1 MYCILRVDAGL
12 DDERTVSTECT
23 LAGHNGCYFCLRE
36 VQKCKPECPLC
47 RQAFPADYPLHPN
60 PVLKQLV
67 TTAQFQSGGVDEDG
81 WESVPTRAHAVM
93 MHAQDLE
100 ALQTSVPSQSRS
112 VPTLQ
117 QPRPTH
123 EVVRDAAAQHM
134 SPAQHPLAILAGSY
148 RNSAEPRHSYES
160 ILSWVPPQWMPD
172 SCARECKACCL
183 PFKPV
188 VRLRHHCRLCGL
200 IFCHTCSSKRVLL
213 PPKCDLSID
222 SSINDEPSYFYPSSL
237 TKLLLYT
244 LGHPQLQV
252 EENIYSSTISHV
264 RMISIL
270 ALFI

>member
-1 MYCILRVDAGL
+1 MVSVSLPLSEWLSLTHATITDAR
-12 DDERTVSTECT
+12 RTCPRARPRALV
-23 LAGHNGCYFCLRE
+23 AGHNGCYFCLRE

-47 RQAFPADYPLHPN
+47 RQAFPVDYPLHPN

-67 TTAQFQSGGVDEDG
+67 TTAQFQCGGVDEDG

-100 ALQTSVPSQSRS
+100 ALQSTAPARLPSG
-112 VPTLQ
+112 PELDE
-117 QPRPTH
+117 PRPTH

-134 SPAQHPLAILAGSY
+134 SPTQHPLAILTGSY

-172 SCARECKACCL
+172 SCASECKACCL
-183 PFKPV
+183 PFKPI

-213 PPKCDLSID
+213 PPK
-222 SSINDEPSYFYPSSL
+222 YA
-237 TKLLLYT
+237 
-244 LGHPQLQV
+244 
-252 EENIYSSTISHV
+252 
-264 RMISIL
+264 IL
-270 ALFI
+270 AVQFNGSTTQPLFA

>member
-1 MYCILRVDAGL
+1 MSVSLPLSEWLSLTHATITDAR
-12 DDERTVSTECT
+12 RTCPRARPRALV
-23 LAGHNGCYFCLRE
+23 AGHNGCYFCLRE

-47 RQAFPADYPLHPN
+47 RQAFPVDYPLHPN

-67 TTAQFQSGGVDEDG
+67 TTAQFQCGGVDEDG

-100 ALQTSVPSQSRS
+100 ALQSTAPARLPSG
-112 VPTLQ
+112 PELDE
-117 QPRPTH
+117 PRPTH

-134 SPAQHPLAILAGSY
+134 SPTQHPLAILTGSY

-172 SCARECKACCL
+172 SCASECKACCL
-183 PFKPV
+183 PFKPI

-213 PPKCDLSID
+213 PPK
-222 SSINDEPSYFYPSSL
+222 YA
-237 TKLLLYT
+237 
-244 LGHPQLQV
+244 
-252 EENIYSSTISHV
+252 
-264 RMISIL
+264 IL
-270 ALFI
+270 AVQFDRSTTQPVFAQTEVYMQINWRAVALYCICDPDYM